1 MKNNKDKTEGM
12 RQRLPIT
19 DKDTNMLNKVGY
31 DGSVSY
37 DELNEIRDMI
47 YDRLD
52 EWLLGGGSSLEGNG
66 VNFNFTFNGKPF
78 LLRVEKDDFHTEKWM
93 ENKFKFWSDDYKKYE
108 NGLEVK

>member
-1 MKNNKDKTEGM
+1 MKNKKDKTEGM
-12 RQRLPIT
+12 KQHLPIT
-19 DKDTNMLNKVGY
+19 DKDTNMVNKIGY

-37 DELNEIRDMI
+37 DELNEIRDVI

-52 EWLLGGGSSLEGNG
+52 EWLGGGSSLEGNG

-93 ENKFKFWSDDYKKYE
+93 ENKFKFWSDDYTEYE
-108 NGLEVK
+108 NGLEVN